1 MRERGS
7 PPTSRNHHED
17 CCAAH
22 CRKKTVSKMGRSRE
36 QAAIQPTV
44 REPGDRRSV
53 RYAETSEI
61 DRVIVE
67 MISRGATNSEIAERL
82 HYSLPAV
89 KLGVRR
95 LMRNFGAR
103 NRVELAAKATRLD
116 IVVEELSAEGFTD
129 AEMLF
134 LSQFS
139 ELPPETRA
147 IIAEVGSALSR
158 TLSRKIEQ

>member
-1 MRERGS
+1 MQIGGEGGEVERMADYD
-7 PPTSRNHHED
+7 PNVKVE
-17 CCAAH
+17 
-22 CRKKTVSKMGRSRE
+22 
-36 QAAIQPTV
+36 I
-44 REPGDRRSV
+44 
-53 RYAETSEI
+53 SEI
-61 DRVIVE
+61 NRVIVE
-67 MISRGATNSEIAERL
+67 MICRGATNNEIAERL

-89 KLGVRR
+89 KLRVRR
-95 LMRNFGAR
+95 LVRNLGAR
-103 NRVELAAKATRLD
+103 NRVELAAKAIQLD

-158 TLSRKIEQ
+158 TLSEKLSNDGTTPAA